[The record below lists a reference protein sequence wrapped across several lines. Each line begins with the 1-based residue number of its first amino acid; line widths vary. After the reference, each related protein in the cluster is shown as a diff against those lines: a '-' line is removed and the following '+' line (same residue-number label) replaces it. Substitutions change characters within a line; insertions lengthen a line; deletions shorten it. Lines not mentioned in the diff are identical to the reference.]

1 MVALAAWA
9 LLPSEF
15 QNFMAAA
22 LLLHALALP
31 RGNVVVEASNQ
42 PLASGPPPMD
52 GAAHGDMPAPDYSH
66 IPEEMLPSPGE
77 ASPLADIMAWHS
89 QRTLQGMAAPHEA
102 AHEMHGPSAQDVT
115 PASAGQAM
123 TAAPAGQMHDMPAPD
138 FSAIPAGTLPPTRT
152 SPVSRSPALALAHMP
167 AHITNRGPNP
177 QQACCRRGCA
187 SRRTA
192 EPMLART
199 RRGAYLL
206 WYLRNARRGVGSLG
220 GRAAAA
226 VGRFRPID
234 VQAGSIPGCFA

>member
-1 MVALAAWA
+1 
-9 LLPSEF
+9 
-15 QNFMAAA
+15 MAAA

-52 GAAHGDMPAPDYSH
+52 GTAHGDMPAPDYSH

-152 SPVSRSPALALAHMP
+152 SPV
-167 AHITNRGPNP
+167 
-177 QQACCRRGCA
+177 
-187 SRRTA
+187 
-192 EPMLART
+192 
-199 RRGAYLL
+199 
-206 WYLRNARRGVGSLG
+206 
-220 GRAAAA
+220 
-226 VGRFRPID
+226 
-234 VQAGSIPGCFA
+234 